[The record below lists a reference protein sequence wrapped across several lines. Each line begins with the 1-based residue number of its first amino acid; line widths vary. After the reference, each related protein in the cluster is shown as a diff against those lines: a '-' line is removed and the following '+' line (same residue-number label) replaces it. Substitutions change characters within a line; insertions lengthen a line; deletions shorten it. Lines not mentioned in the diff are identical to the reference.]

1 MEKQTS
7 NALFLGSVFAG
18 VAVAALLAS
27 PAFAAESLVAEG
39 VHLAEHSLTHASCGV
54 QSALLSLK

>member
-27 PAFAAESLVAEG
+27 PAFAAEG
-39 VHLAEHSLTHASCGV
+39 VHFAEQVLTHASHGV
-54 QSALLSLK
+54 QASPASLK